1 LFPLQEAERVK
12 RERDLARMREE
23 DEAREADRR
32 EDERRR
38 RDEEDRLQ
46 VTPTV
51 RTCGEPTLTGQL
63 DGQILITLLFE
74 IVSMQWASLN

>member
-1 LFPLQEAERVK
+1 MVTNRVVPLQEAERVK

-38 RDEEDRLQ
+38 REEEDRLQ

-51 RTCGEPTLTGQL
+51 RTCGERTL
-63 DGQILITLLFE
+63 D
-74 IVSMQWASLN
+74 WAIRWADSDHFII